1 MSNALTP
8 AEKADRRKLARA
20 EHKALIDWEQNG
32 QKGDRP
38 ETPNYDAI
46 VADQAG
52 GKPKSA
58 KAKGERKPR
67 ECPIDDEVRTVMT
80 DGTHSHPPTVG
91 EIAKSIDRPSSS
103 TQHAIWRMLETG
115 ELVKT
120 EGRPARH
127 WHRDMGDMPELPKA
141 EAPAPRERKAYK
153 GESKS
158 GTVHDCTRRKI
169 EGTMTLVPNCVS
181 EGSKIPAL
189 EATDAETTCKKCTKL
204 AEAAA

>member
-1 MSNALTP
+1 MTNTLTP
-8 AEKADRRKLARA
+8 AEKAERRTAARA
-20 EHKALIDWEQNG
+20 EHKALVAWEQNG
-32 QKGDRP
+32 SEGDRP

-46 VADQAG
+46 VAE
-52 GKPKSA
+52 SA
-58 KAKGERKPR
+58 KGGSKTKKEKGERKPR
-67 ECPIDDEVRTVMT
+67 ECPIDDEVRQVMT
-80 DGTHSHPPTVG
+80 DGTHSHPVTVG

-103 TQHAIWRMLETG
+103 TQHAIWRMLATG

-127 WHRDMGDMPELPKA
+127 WHRDMGDMPEVPKA
-141 EAPAPRERKAYK
+141 EAPAQRERKAYK

-189 EATDAETTCKKCTKL
+189 EATDGETTCKKCTKL